1 MKAQALLINN
11 NSIIE
16 VQTFILD
23 SKRNSRSEKK
33 LTKLKSHLIQIIIIR
48 VNLAL
53 KSKNFGTKYSND
65 IYGQK
70 VLSEIDE
77 VEKYKQKRWQ
87 F

>member
-1 MKAQALLINN
+1 MKYRLLFWIQKE
-11 NSIIE
+11 ILE
-16 VQTFILD
+16 V
-23 SKRNSRSEKK
+23 KKK

-53 KSKNFGTKYSND
+53 KSINFGTKYFND
-65 IYGQK
+65 ISGQK

>member
-1 MKAQALLINN
+1 MKTQALIINN
-11 NSIIE
+11 NSIIK
-16 VQTFILD
+16 VHTFILD

-33 LTKLKSHLIQIIIIR
+33 LTRLKSHLIQIIIIR

-53 KSKNFGTKYSND
+53 KSINFVTKYFND
-65 IYGQK
+65 ISGQK

>member
-1 MKAQALLINN
+1 MKYRLLFWIQKE
-11 NSIIE
+11 ILE
-16 VQTFILD
+16 V
-23 SKRNSRSEKK
+23 KKK

>member
-53 KSKNFGTKYSND
+53 KSINFGTKYFND
-65 IYGQK
+65 IHGQK

-77 VEKYKQKRWQ
+77 VEKYK
-87 F
+87 